1 MTDTAYYYPAPYWI
15 LRTVVGSSHFCCS
28 STTSQFFYRITC
40 TVATLMQIQRLPS
53 PLEDRGLLRVLEP
66 GDWIDGEMTG
76 KLAEV
81 VTGLCCNFGGQRLV
95 T

>member
-15 LRTVVGSSHFCCS
+15 LRDSGWIKSLLL
-28 STTSQFFYRITC
+28 FFDDIAILLPNYMYGRHID
-40 TVATLMQIQRLPS
+40 ADPTLTE